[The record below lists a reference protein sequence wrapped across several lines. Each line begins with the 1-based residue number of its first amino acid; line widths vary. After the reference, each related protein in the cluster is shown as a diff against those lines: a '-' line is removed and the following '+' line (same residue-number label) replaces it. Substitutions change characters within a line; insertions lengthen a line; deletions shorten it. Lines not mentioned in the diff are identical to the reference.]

1 MPREGLVR
9 RVVLALCVA
18 LLAPA
23 VQAATPDRCPVDTRP
38 DLRRII
44 GGPAHLRPLSG
55 VTQSTPRIG
64 LFRPDTSCGFPPV
77 RRISRPRTG

>member
-1 MPREGLVR
+1 VR

-38 DLRRII
+38 ELRRSI
-44 GGPAHLRPLSG
+44 GEADHLRPLTDA
-55 VTQSTPRIG
+55 TQSSPRIG
-64 LFRPDTSCGFPPV
+64 LSRPDASCGFPPV